1 MRATELGKLIVADG
15 YHRLCAVYS
24 IDEDALIPC
33 QIFLLDS
40 VMNELLEI
48 SLRLGLAAITGIVL
62 GANRWLH
69 HKSAGVKTHALVS
82 IGAAVAMLIVV
93 PFDQVSSHI
102 QSIPSNAASRVLQGL
117 ITGIGFLGAGVII
130 HNARGKR
137 IQGLTTAASIWITM
151 LIGAAI
157 GIGQIMLGTMAVVAT
172 GLVLVVGNAIE
183 RLVDR
188 QFGGQSEPAK
198 DEDLP

>member
-1 MRATELGKLIVADG
+1 
-15 YHRLCAVYS
+15 
-24 IDEDALIPC
+24 
-33 QIFLLDS
+33 
-40 VMNELLEI
+40 MNEWIEI
-48 SLRLGLAAITGIVL
+48 SLRLGLAAIAGIVL

-93 PFDQVSSHI
+93 PFDPVSSHI
-102 QSIPSNAASRVLQGL
+102 PSILTNASSRVLQGL

-130 HNARGKR
+130 HNARGNR
-137 IQGLTTAASIWITM
+137 ILGLTTAASIWITM

-157 GIGQIMLGTMAVVAT
+157 GTGQITLGTIAVVAT

-188 QFGGQSEPAK
+188 QFGRQSESAK
-198 DEDLP
+198 EEDLP